1 MPATASSGGR
11 RTAGAAKNFTRED
24 LDLARDLSA
33 FYADPLGFVLYVFP
47 WGKKGTRLADEAG
60 PDEWQITFL
69 DELGKAVREGMDVAD
84 ALPML
89 FAVASGHGIGKTAL
103 ISWIILWFISTREFP
118 QIVVTAGKKDQ
129 LTSKTWREL
138 AKWNKLSINGHWFV
152 WTATKL
158 EHALYPDMWYAHAI
172 PWSKN
177 APENFA
183 GTHEKHVL
191 VLYDEASAI
200 DDVIWEVTDGAM
212 TTPNAMWI
220 AFGNPTKNTGR
231 FFDCFNKFRRSG
243 APSRSTAA
251 TPRRPT
257 GACWTCGSKCTART
271 ATSCACACAACSPGP
286 ATCSSSAAR
295 TCARPSTGRRPIR
308 TATGRCSGWTWPG
321 TAWTSP
327 C

>member
-138 AKWNKLSINGHWFV
+138 AKWNKL
-152 WTATKL
+152 
-158 EHALYPDMWYAHAI
+158 
-172 PWSKN
+172 
-177 APENFA
+177 
-183 GTHEKHVL
+183 
-191 VLYDEASAI
+191 
-200 DDVIWEVTDGAM
+200 
-212 TTPNAMWI
+212 
-220 AFGNPTKNTGR
+220 
-231 FFDCFNKFRRSG
+231 
-243 APSRSTAA
+243 
-251 TPRRPT
+251 
-257 GACWTCGSKCTART
+257 
-271 ATSCACACAACSPGP
+271 
-286 ATCSSSAAR
+286 
-295 TCARPSTGRRPIR
+295 
-308 TATGRCSGWTWPG
+308 
-321 TAWTSP
+321 
-327 C
+327 